1 MSGSNSAIESTLVEN
16 RVFEPS
22 AAAKDGAAVSGMA
35 AYEAL
40 VNEAATDLEGF
51 WAKRAKDNL
60 VWTKPFNTVL
70 DESNAPF
77 YKWFSDGELNAS
89 ANCLDRHMG
98 TPTENKTAIIFE
110 ADDGA
115 VTQITYKE
123 LLGRV
128 SQFANVLKSQ
138 GVACGDRVI
147 IYMPMTIEGVVAMQA
162 CARIGATHSVVFGG
176 FSAKALQER
185 IIDVGACAVVT
196 ANFQMRGG
204 KELPLKSIVDEAL
217 SLGGCEAVKS
227 VIVYQRTASS
237 VNMVAGRDHFMHELM
252 DKESDV
258 CTPQVVNAEHPLFV
272 LYTSGSTGKPKGVQ
286 HSTAGYLLW
295 ARMTMNWTFD
305 LKPTDVFWCTADIG
319 WITGHTYVAYGPLAA
334 GATQIVF
341 EGVPTYPNAGRFW
354 QMIERHKCSIFY
366 TAPTA
371 IRSLIKAAESNEA
384 VHPKNSDLSS
394 LRILGSVGEPINP
407 EAWMW
412 YHRNVGGERCPIVDT
427 FWQTETG
434 GHMITPLPGAT
445 PLVPGSCTLPLP
457 GIMAAIVDESGNDM
471 PNGAGGMLVVKRPW
485 PSMIRNIWGDSER
498 FKKSYFPEELGGTMY
513 LAGDGAVRSEDRGY
527 FRITG
532 RIDDVLNVSGHRMGT
547 MEIESALVAKTDL
560 VAEAAVVG
568 RPDDVTGEAIVAFVV
583 LKGARPEGEEAQRI
597 AKILRDWVATEIGPI
612 AKPKEV
618 RFGDN
623 LPKTRSGKI
632 MRRLL
637 RTLAKGETITQDTS
651 TLENPAILEQLAKAL

>member
-1 MSGSNSAIESTLVEN
+1 MAESSAAIESMLVEN
-16 RVFEPS
+16 RVFEPNPQLV
-22 AAAKDGAAVSGMA
+22 AQARVSGMD
-35 AYEAL
+35 AYRALCDEA
-40 VNEAATDLEGF
+40 ERDFEGF
-51 WAKRAKDNL
+51 WARRAREL
-60 VWTKPFNTVL
+60 LHWHKPFTQVL
-70 DESNAPF
+70 DDSNKPF
-77 YKWFSDGELNAS
+77 YKWFADGELNAS
-89 ANCLDRHMG
+89 YNCLDRHMG
-98 TPTENKTAIIFE
+98 TPVEHKTAIIFE
-110 ADDGA
+110 SDDGQ
-115 VTQITYKE
+115 VTRVTYRE
-123 LLGRV
+123 LLQRV
-128 SQFANVLKSQ
+128 ARMAGALKRL
-138 GVACGDRVI
+138 GVQKGDRVV

-185 IIDVGACAVVT
+185 IQDAGAVAVIT

-204 KELPLKSIVDEAL
+204 KELPLKSIVDEAIA
-217 SLGGCEAVKS
+217 LGGCDTVRH
-227 VIVYQRTASS
+227 VVVWQRTASACT
-237 VNMVAGRDHFMHELM
+237 MVAGRDIWLHDALDGVGDDCPPEI
-252 DKESDV
+252 V
-258 CTPQVVNAEHPLFV
+258 GAEHPLFI

-286 HSTAGYLLW
+286 HSTGGYLLW
-295 ARMTMNWTFD
+295 AKQTMLWTFD
-305 LKPTDVFWCTADIG
+305 LKDSDVFWCTADIG

-334 GATQIVF
+334 GATQIIF

-354 QMIERHKCSIFY
+354 QMIERHKATIFY

-371 IRSLIKAAESNEA
+371 IRSLIKASDTDDK
-384 VHPKNSDLSS
+384 VHPRNWDLSS

-412 YHRNVGGERCPIVDT
+412 YYKHVGGERCPIVDT

-457 GIMAAIVDESGNDM
+457 GVFAAIVDEQGNDM
-471 PNGAGGMLVVKRPW
+471 PNGQGGILVIKKPW
-485 PSMIRNIWGDSER
+485 PSMIRTIWGDPER
-498 FKKSYFPEELGGTMY
+498 FKKSYFPEELKGYY
-513 LAGDGAVRSEDRGY
+513 LAGDGAVRSADRGY

-568 RPDDVTGEAIVAFVV
+568 RPDELTGEAIVAFVV
-583 LKGARPEGEEAQRI
+583 LKRPLPQGEEAKQI
-597 AKILRDWVATEIGPI
+597 ANELRNWVAKEIGPI
-612 AKPKEV
+612 AKPKDI
-618 RFGDN
+618 RFGEN

-637 RTLAKGETITQDTS
+637 RAIAKGEAITQDVS
-651 TLENPAILEQLAKAL
+651 TLENPAILEQLAKTN